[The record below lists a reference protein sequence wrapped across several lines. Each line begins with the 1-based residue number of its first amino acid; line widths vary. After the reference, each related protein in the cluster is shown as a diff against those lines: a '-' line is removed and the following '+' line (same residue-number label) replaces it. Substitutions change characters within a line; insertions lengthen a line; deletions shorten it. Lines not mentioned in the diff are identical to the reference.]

1 MNTKLIKVL
10 LTCCCLICCMTVF
23 AQNATPLRGVWSFSL
38 PDAPD
43 GYQKGTIEFKQV
55 EDKLTATAKMTYGT
69 YTIREIKKDDQ
80 KYTCSLYVDGG
91 NATITFEPK
100 TTNLITGIVKVD
112 GWEMPITLTP
122 VKE

>member
-1 MNTKLIKVL
+1 MHARLIKVF
-10 LTCCCLICCMTVF
+10 LTCFCLAFCMTVF
-23 AQNATPLRGVWSFSL
+23 AQNAAPLKGLWAYSL

-55 EDKLTATAKMTYGT
+55 DDKLTATAKMANGT
-69 YTIREIKKDDQ
+69 LTIREIKKDGQ
-80 KYTCSLYVDGG
+80 KYTCSLYVEGS

-100 TTNLITGIVKVD
+100 TNLITGIVKVD

-122 VKE
+122 SKE